1 MVDVKKLFL
10 MNESIRGVLFGT
22 VLSLLDWR
30 CGEAVWLYNEGWT
43 KAGRGEFDTGWN
55 NADYFLDR
63 F

>member
-1 MVDVKKLFL
+1 
-10 MNESIRGVLFGT
+10 MNESIRGCCLEQSFLCWTGGVAK
-22 VLSLLDWR
+22 
-30 CGEAVWLYNEGWT
+30 AVWLYNEGWT